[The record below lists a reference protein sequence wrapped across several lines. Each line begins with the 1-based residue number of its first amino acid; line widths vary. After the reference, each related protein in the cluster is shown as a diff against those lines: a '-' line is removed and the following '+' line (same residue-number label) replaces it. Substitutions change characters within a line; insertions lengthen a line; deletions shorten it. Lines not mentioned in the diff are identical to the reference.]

1 MGTIHLLE
9 QNIRELIAAGEVVE
23 RPASVVKEL
32 VENSLDAGARVITV
46 EIQNGGT
53 TLIRITDDG
62 TGIEA
67 ADVPLA
73 FTRHATSKIA
83 TQDDLEHIATMGFRG
98 EALAS
103 IAAVAK
109 VEMMTRVQDALSGV
123 HYVVHGSQEISCAE
137 VGCPKG
143 TTIVIR
149 DLFYNT
155 PARLKFLK
163 KNVTEAN
170 AVEHVLEH
178 AAMVHPA
185 VSFSFIRDG
194 ENKLLT
200 PGDSNPLSAIYAV
213 YGRSFA
219 GGLLPVDYTY
229 QNRRLTGFITQPRH
243 SRPNRAMQNFYVNRR
258 IIRSGICA
266 AALEEAY
273 KGSVMVGKFPGC
285 ILNITMPFDEV
296 DVNVHPAKTEVRFH
310 REKEVFDL
318 LYYGVKSALMPQG
331 EPTVIPAVKEQ
342 APPAQQ
348 IKFGWTAAVSAPNP
362 EKNPGCAVMEETIS
376 LRDDTAGTIY
386 RSAPAGE
393 GQAKGQAG
401 GKASFFQRLD
411 LSRPRA
417 GEEKQTV
424 GNVGSDGKAAA
435 EKSSAPRA
443 SSHPIPPEKAVPVEE
458 NRPAQE
464 ESGPLDYRL
473 VGEVF
478 STYILLQSEDKLLL
492 VDKHAA
498 HERILYESIR
508 RNADLG
514 QRQLLLSP
522 VSVTLMPAE
531 REALLSQQAQPVL
544 EQLGLS
550 LEDFGANTILVREI
564 PQWMTLDMVEQ
575 CCGELAENLMEYR
588 RDHTPERL
596 NWLFESMAC
605 RAAVKAGDTTSEKEL
620 EYLMELLR
628 RDPTLRSCP
637 HGRPIFVTITRHEL
651 EKMFGRLG

>member
-1 MGTIHLLE
+1 MGTIRLLE

-32 VENSLDAGARVITV
+32 VENSLDAGAKVITV

-53 TLIRITDDG
+53 TLMRITDDG
-62 TGIEA
+62 TGIDA
-67 ADVPLA
+67 AQVPLA
-73 FTRHATSKIA
+73 FTRHATSKIS

-103 IAAVAK
+103 IAAVAR

-123 HYVVHGSQEISCAE
+123 HYVVHGSQEISCSE

-178 AAMVHPA
+178 IAMVYPA
-185 VSFSFIRDG
+185 VSFSFMRDG
-194 ENKLLT
+194 ETKLLT
-200 PGDSNPLSAIYAV
+200 PGDSNPLSAVYAV
-213 YGRSFA
+213 YGKNFA
-219 GGLLPVDYTY
+219 GTLLPVEYTY
-229 QNRRLTGFITQPRH
+229 QNRRLTGFISQPRH

-258 IIRSGICA
+258 NIRSGICA

-273 KGSVMVGKFPGC
+273 KGSVMVGKFPAC
-285 ILNITMPFDEV
+285 ILNITMPYDEV

-310 REKEVFDL
+310 RERELFDL
-318 LYYGVKSALMPQG
+318 VYYGVKSALMPQG
-331 EPTVIPAVKEQ
+331 EPAAPPAVREQ
-342 APPAQQ
+342 APPVRQL
-348 IKFGWTAAVSAPNP
+348 KLGWNTAPP
-362 EKNPGCAVMEETIS
+362 EGAAKGIPAAGETVS
-376 LRDDTAGTIY
+376 LRDDSAQTVY
-386 RSAPAGE
+386 RSAPAG
-393 GQAKGQAG
+393 GAKIKGQAG
-401 GKASFFQRLD
+401 EKASFFQRID
-411 LSRPRA
+411 LSGPPVRDTKQWPGPA
-417 GEEKQTV
+417 VPDGE
-424 GNVGSDGKAAA
+424 AAA
-435 EKSSAPRA
+435 ET
-443 SSHPIPPEKAVPVEE
+443 PPAVPKPSRTQPPVQGAF
-458 NRPAQE
+458 AQE
-464 ESGPLDYRL
+464 RELPEPEDSQAPDYRL

-478 STYILLQSEDKLLL
+478 STYILLQSGDTLLL

-531 REALLSQQAQPVL
+531 REVLLSREAQPVL

-605 RAAVKAGDTTSEKEL
+605 RAAVKAGDTTSQKEL

-637 HGRPIFVTITRHEL
+637 HGRPIFVAITRRDL